1 MMALGFTNYLFL
13 ILINLQMNLNN
24 EKKKLK
30 YIYKKLLKKEN
41 IILINLTNYK
51 INIKLKNTM
60 INMKKIFN

>member
-1 MMALGFTNYLFL
+1 MMALGFTNFLFL